1 MLPVLFFLLSTS
13 SLLAQ
18 ADPLNQFDQF
28 IQVGMKE
35 WQIPGMVT
43 VVVHNNEVVFS
54 KAYGQLDIRSDRK
67 VDQQTM
73 FSMASTTKQMI
84 AVALGILV
92 DDGLV
97 DWEDRVVEHLP
108 NFKLADNYAT
118 QTARV
123 KDLLTHNLGIKNTDK
138 IWVWDSLSPPEAM
151 QRYSFAKTE
160 YPLRGGFSYQNMMY
174 IVAGALISKLAKK
187 PWRAF
192 VQKRLLDPLGMQHT
206 AANAQTIQTLNN
218 YVTPHVEDYEDGLIP
233 IPLNFTQQVDAA
245 GAMWSCADDMARYLR
260 FLLNKGVYRG
270 DTLLQAK
277 TIDYIFRPQVM
288 VSPRAYSTW
297 KLIKPNFHSYGLGW
311 FQHDYRGEKLD
322 FHTGSLAG
330 MVAIAAVMHR
340 KNTAV
345 YFFAN
350 KGSANLRH
358 AIMYKAMDVFAFND
372 LEGKDWHRLIFDLYD
387 SSKQRSIQRQK
398 AKDKQQIKDT
408 KPSYSLEKFEGTYQH
423 KMFGTI
429 KVKHIAGKL
438 SFSIND
444 YTFFKLNHW
453 HFNTFRSDK
462 HPEWR
467 YRVFLNFNL
476 NAAGQVDHLSYE
488 GPYIQLDFER
498 E

>member
-97 DWEDRVVEHLP
+97 DWDDRVVEHLP

-206 AANAQTIQTLNN
+206 AAKHRLFK
-218 YVTPHVEDYEDGLIP
+218 HLI
-233 IPLNFTQQVDAA
+233 IT
-245 GAMWSCADDMARYLR
+245 
-260 FLLNKGVYRG
+260 
-270 DTLLQAK
+270 
-277 TIDYIFRPQVM
+277 
-288 VSPRAYSTW
+288 
-297 KLIKPNFHSYGLGW
+297 
-311 FQHDYRGEKLD
+311 
-322 FHTGSLAG
+322 
-330 MVAIAAVMHR
+330 
-340 KNTAV
+340 
-345 YFFAN
+345 
-350 KGSANLRH
+350 LRH
-358 AIMYKAMDVFAFND
+358 MSKIMKTD
-372 LEGKDWHRLIFDLYD
+372 
-387 SSKQRSIQRQK
+387 
-398 AKDKQQIKDT
+398 
-408 KPSYSLEKFEGTYQH
+408 
-423 KMFGTI
+423 
-429 KVKHIAGKL
+429 
-438 SFSIND
+438 
-444 YTFFKLNHW
+444 
-453 HFNTFRSDK
+453 
-462 HPEWR
+462 
-467 YRVFLNFNL
+467 
-476 NAAGQVDHLSYE
+476 
-488 GPYIQLDFER
+488 
-498 E
+498 